1 MILKNNIDRFAAD
14 PEGLQRFVGITI
26 GTVATVVVVLNVL
39 TQYRGPKASLS
50 RSSVDW
56 HVLAITIIGLFGLI
70 SGFWKVVLA
79 KWTQIAIFF
88 ITAILNSL
96 TTTSAGDV
104 TGGIFLLFGLIL
116 IAEYRLGHFSI
127 WLGAVF
133 TVIIYPIALIFGYRS
148 YASFYLFFSVLSL
161 IGVVALILL
170 YGAVLYR
177 HEFRHRQ
184 DLALLETRVKE
195 RTVELEHALEER
207 FAMLQ
212 EIHHRVKNNLQVII
226 SLLRL
231 EADRQGDS
239 GSRASLEAS
248 VQRIL
253 AMALVHETLYDT
265 DQLDKIDIVSYAK
278 RLIEETR
285 AAASAEF
292 ELEAEGATLVGLD
305 FAVPFGL
312 LLNELMSNSEKH
324 AFPAGTRGKV
334 VIRIESKDGIV
345 LRVEDNGIG
354 MSEDVHIDGP
364 KTLGLNL
371 VKVLAQ
377 QLGGKISL
385 DRKSGTRWTIRFPST
400 EPVIRH

>member
-1 MILKNNIDRFAAD
+1 MDRYAA
-14 PEGLQRFVGITI
+14 ETYSLQRVVGLTVGTAALFIGFLNILTLIESLGYSFFKALLNWNIITI
-26 GTVATVVVVLNVL
+26 AVL
-39 TQYRGPKASLS
+39 GISG
-50 RSSVDW
+50 
-56 HVLAITIIGLFGLI
+56 II
-70 SGFWKVVLA
+70 SGFWESRIS
-79 KWTQIAIFF
+79 KWMQLAIFLV
-88 ITAILNSL
+88 TALISAG
-96 TTTSAGDV
+96 TTTEGDL
-104 TGGIFLLFGLIL
+104 TSCTFLVFGLIL
-116 IAEYRLGHFSI
+116 ISEYKLGRLAIGI
-127 WLGAVF
+127 GVF
-133 TVIIYPIALIFGYRS
+133 FGFLAFPFALAIGLKSRSPAFAIQGITV
-148 YASFYLFFSVLSL
+148 L
-161 IGVVALILL
+161 IGTICLIIL